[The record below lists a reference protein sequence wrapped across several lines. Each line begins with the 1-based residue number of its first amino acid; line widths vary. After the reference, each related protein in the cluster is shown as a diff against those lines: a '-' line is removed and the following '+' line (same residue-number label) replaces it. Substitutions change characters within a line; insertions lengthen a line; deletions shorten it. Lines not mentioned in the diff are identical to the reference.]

1 MYHSYMLS
9 FTVLDDATWWPLSH
23 LLRYQH
29 AMEALELVSVT
40 QTHSRKA
47 MLQAV
52 QDAAWRH
59 SFSPFQPLKHPQKL
73 WVLGDETIYF
83 KHFRTISWGCFG
95 F

>member
-1 MYHSYMLS
+1 MTLQY
-9 FTVLDDATWWPLSH
+9 VVPLDPKTPQP
-23 LLRYQH
+23 LRYQH

-59 SFSPFQPLKHPQKL
+59 TFSPSPARNPWFCWGMKPHL
-73 WVLGDETIYF
+73 WDHMKV
-83 KHFRTISWGCFG
+83 S
-95 F
+95 